1 MAAVPEIRLFHIMW
15 NGAISETELIR
26 EVVSQLQAVLPA
38 SWQFHEARLELRTG
52 DAEQRVGDA
61 WLELRSSDGGTSLIL
76 LEVKLHLD
84 PIHVPR
90 LLQYLRKAGD
100 AVSILVAAPYLSPRT
115 RQLLVEGGANYLDLT
130 GNVRLRLE
138 QPAVFIQLAG
148 AQENPANE
156 TRPLASLK
164 GNAAARVVRAV
175 CDHLPPY
182 GVRELAQRAEA
193 SLASTSRV
201 AELLSREALLQKD
214 PRGRITAVDWPT
226 VLERWSED
234 YHVLKSH
241 RSVTALE
248 PRGIAALPAKLKTL
262 ALRYAVTGSLAAVRM
277 APAAPAR
284 LAMVFVEDI
293 KAALVALELHPTD
306 AGQNVILLEPSNGFV
321 FAGATSI
328 DGVVCAAPSQ
338 VAADLLT
345 SPGRG
350 PEEAKVLIE
359 WMKEH
364 EPAWRH

>member
-1 MAAVPEIRLFHIMW
+1 MW
-15 NGAISETELIR
+15 NGEISGTELVR
-26 EVVSQLQAVLPA
+26 EVVSRLQGVLPA
-38 SWQFHEARLELRTG
+38 SWQLAV
-52 DAEQRVGDA
+52 AEQEPRAVGPDRGLPDA
-61 WLELRSSDGGTSLIL
+61 SLELRSPEGGSARLIL
-76 LEVKLHLD
+76 ECKRRLEPNLVQAAIRQAKHFDGLAA
-84 PIHVPR
+84 V
-90 LLQYLRKAGD
+90 LL
-100 AVSILVAAPYLSPRT
+100 AAPYLSPRS
-115 RQLLVEGGANYLDLT
+115 RQLAVEGGANYLDLT

-138 QPAVFIQLAG
+138 RPAVFIQLAG
-148 AQENPANE
+148 AQENPSNE
-156 TRPLASLK
+156 TRPLGSLK
-164 GNAAARVVRAV
+164 GPAAARVVRAV

-193 SLASTSRV
+193 SQASTSRV

-214 PRGRITAVDWPT
+214 PRGRITAVDWPK

-248 PRGIAALPAKLKTL
+248 PRGLAALPAKLKTL
-262 ALRYAVTGSLAAVRM
+262 AVRHAVTGSLAAVRM

-293 KAALVALELHPTD
+293 KAALAALELHPTD
-306 AGQNVILLEPSNGFV
+306 AGQNVILLQPSDGFV
-321 FAGATSI
+321 FAGAKSL
-328 DGVVCAAPSQ
+328 DGLVCAAPSQ

-364 EPAWRH
+364 ERAWRH